1 VARLRPK
8 GQWSGRRVAVTA
20 LTWVLLVVGVSVVRV
35 FAALD
40 AYPREPGTED
50 VYYIVNDL
58 PGWLVLALGPPLALV
73 AVWIWLRRSPPPPG
87 E

>member
-1 VARLRPK
+1 VLDL

-50 VYYIVNDL
+50 VYYMTSTI
-58 PGWLVLALGPPLALV
+58 
-73 AVWIWLRRSPPPPG
+73 
-87 E
+87 